1 MWRRWGG
8 SILPLKDDEIKDN
21 SAPIGE
27 VASSP
32 QLAEKELRETRRATS
47 SEMVGRLHLSAQ
59 HIMGEQVANNREM
72 QEVMYLR
79 QDKGKWYIL
88 SEPKS
93 PGLVKKEYLPIGN
106 RLVYPKKW
114 GRKRAAELLLGHL
127 ISENKKICEVANKRL
142 EYLQTLSDEV
152 TSWD

>member
-1 MWRRWGG
+1 MVRNIRCYLIEG
-8 SILPLKDDEIKDN
+8 STPFY
-21 SAPIGE
+21 SFQFAGE
-27 VASSP
+27 A
-32 QLAEKELRETRRATS
+32 LRETRRASS
-47 SEMVGRLHLSAQ
+47 SEKVGRFHPSAQ
-59 HIMGEQVANNREM
+59 THMGEQVANNREM

-114 GRKRAAELLLGHL
+114 GRKRAAEVLLQAL
-127 ISENKKICEVANKRL
+127 ISDSEKVCEKANERL
-142 EYLQTLSDEV
+142 SYLRTLSEEV
-152 TSWD
+152 KEWD